1 MDGEIIKITDLDGNR
16 YAYDSETGSISLNDA
31 IVSSQDFEPVFIN
44 STTSDEIPPIFS
56 GIYLKKL
63 GKILGLNGKMNRVKN
78 G

>member
-31 IVSSQDFEPVFIN
+31 IVSSHDFEPVFIN

>member
-63 GKILGLNGKMNRVKN
+63 GKILGLNGKINRVKN

>member
-16 YAYDSETGSISLNDA
+16 YAYDSETGSISLNDT

>member
-16 YAYDSETGSISLNDA
+16 YAYDSETGSISLNDT

-63 GKILGLNGKMNRVKN
+63 GRILGLNGKTHRVKN